1 MSDAILHPQPH
12 RGAVGDELKRIREVV
27 LVMGDHVDEAITKAT
42 AGLCDRD
49 VESCAEV
56 IAGDVKV
63 NGLQAEA
70 RDLSYIAILNRASVP
85 RDVRE
90 IMGFLHMAAE
100 LERMGDHCVNIA
112 HIARDLADVPPLKS
126 PVDIP
131 RLSSVCAE
139 QVRDILSALVALD
152 VDEARVIAAR
162 DDRVNRIYH
171 RLIDDILQLMVED
184 GGNAYRGTHL
194 IMAAQNFERIG
205 DRVTNLAEDLVFLE
219 SGGIEDLG

>member
-1 MSDAILHPQPH
+1 MVEPLPHPH
-12 RGAVGDELKRIREVV
+12 RPQLSDELKRLREVV
-27 LVMGDHVDEAITKAT
+27 LGMGDLVDEAIRKAT

-49 VESCAEV
+49 IEMCAEV
-56 IAGDVKV
+56 IAGDVRV
-63 NGLQAEA
+63 NDMQAEVRELSYTAILTQAPVA
-70 RDLSYIAILNRASVP
+70 RDL
-85 RDVRE
+85 RE

-112 HIARDLADVPPLKS
+112 RIARDLADFPPLKS

-131 RLSSVCAE
+131 RLSEACAL
-139 QVRDILSALVALD
+139 QVRDILGALVIRD

-171 RLIDDILQLMVED
+171 RLIDDTLQLMVED
-184 GGNAYRGTHL
+184 GENAYRGTHL
-194 IMAAQNFERIG
+194 ILAAQNYERIG